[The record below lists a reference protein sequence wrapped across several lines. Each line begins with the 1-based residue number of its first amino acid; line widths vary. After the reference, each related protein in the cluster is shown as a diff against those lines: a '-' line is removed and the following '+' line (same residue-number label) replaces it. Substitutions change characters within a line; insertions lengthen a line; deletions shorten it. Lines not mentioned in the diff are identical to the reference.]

1 MTSQA
6 PVIGIDVAKDSL
18 SLCNAQSA
26 EVFELENQV
35 RPITAW
41 LNTLPPRSAIAIEAT
56 GIYHVTVATLA
67 HARGHRVYVI
77 NGFRL
82 SNYRKGIGGRN
93 KDDRSDAQLL
103 ARYLSHEQAHLQP
116 WQPPS
121 PVYGRLQTLLHRRAV
136 LVRCATTLRQ
146 SFSQDRLLARAL
158 KPVLGRIAA
167 LEQRLEGDIQRVLRE
182 AGLAEQSQR
191 CQAIEGIGLL
201 TAAALN
207 LAFLRGRFRNS
218 DAFIAFL
225 GLDVRLKESGR
236 YSGRRKLTKQGDPEI
251 RRLLHNAAMAAAR
264 TQRWQSVYQ
273 GYLARGLKK
282 TEALTILARKLARI
296 AFALMQT
303 QTAYRPPQ
311 ARPSLT

>member
-1 MTSQA
+1 MTSQI
-6 PVIGIDVAKDSL
+6 PVIGIDVAKESL
-18 SLCNAQSA
+18 SLCDTQSG
-26 EVFELENQV
+26 EVFELAND
-35 RPITAW
+35 RRTIKAW
-41 LNTLPPRSAIAIEAT
+41 LKTLPACCAIAIEAT
-56 GIYHVTVATLA
+56 GIYHMEIATLA
-67 HARGHRVYVI
+67 YTTGHRIYII

-103 ARYLSHEQAHLQP
+103 ARYLSHEQAHLEP

-121 PVYGRLQTLLHRRAV
+121 KVYSRLQTLLHRRAV
-136 LVRCATTLRQ
+136 LVRSATSLRQ
-146 SFSQDRLLARAL
+146 SFSQDRAL
-158 KPVLGRIAA
+158 TSALQPVLKRMAA
-167 LEQRLEGDIQRVLRE
+167 LEQRLEKMVQATLDE
-182 AGLAEQSQR
+182 AGLKEQSKR
-191 CQAIEGIGLL
+191 CQAIEGIGPL

-207 LAFLRGRFRNS
+207 LAFLRGYFRNS

-264 TQRWQSVYQ
+264 TERWKAIYQ

-303 QTAYRPPQ
+303 KAAYQPPE
-311 ARPSLT
+311 ATMS

>member
-1 MTSQA
+1 MTSQI
-6 PVIGIDVAKDSL
+6 PVIGIDVAKESL
-18 SLCNAQSA
+18 SLCDTQSG
-26 EVFELENQV
+26 EVFELAND
-35 RPITAW
+35 RRTIKAW
-41 LNTLPPRSAIAIEAT
+41 LKTLPACCAIAIEAT
-56 GIYHVTVATLA
+56 GIYHMEIATLA
-67 HARGHRVYVI
+67 YTTGHRIYII

-103 ARYLSHEQAHLQP
+103 ARYLSHEQAHLEP

-121 PVYGRLQTLLHRRAV
+121 KVYSRLQTLLHRRAV
-136 LVRCATTLRQ
+136 LVRSATSLRQ
-146 SFSQDRLLARAL
+146 SFSQDRAL
-158 KPVLGRIAA
+158 TSALQPVLKRMAA
-167 LEQRLEGDIQRVLRE
+167 LEQRLEKMIQATLDE
-182 AGLAEQSQR
+182 AGLKEQSKR
-191 CQAIEGIGLL
+191 CQAIEGIGPL

-207 LAFLRGRFRNS
+207 LAFLRGYFRSS

-264 TQRWQSVYQ
+264 TERWKAIYQ

-303 QTAYRPPQ
+303 KAAYQPPE
-311 ARPSLT
+311 ATMS